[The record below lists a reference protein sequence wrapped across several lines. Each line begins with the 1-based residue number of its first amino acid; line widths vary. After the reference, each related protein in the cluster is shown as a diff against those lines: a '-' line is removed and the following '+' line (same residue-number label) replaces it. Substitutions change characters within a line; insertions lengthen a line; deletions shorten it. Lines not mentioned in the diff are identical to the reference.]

1 MTTSLITSTI
11 TQTSTTYEVIC
22 PITGAGSVIP
32 TQTPGSGPGQ
42 GASSILPGGYGPGSG
57 PGGNGISSISQSPS
71 QIPGSGPNGN
81 CPPQQ
86 TVTETYTKQVTVI
99 VTAGSGGQTSIPGQ
113 PGSGSGPSQAG
124 SSLPGGQGPYTS
136 QSGKAPFPV
145 PSGSSSG
152 SGGHGS
158 GTGAP
163 FPSGTGY
170 YSYPHPSGSGYHTYS
185 HYPSGTAPVLSGT
198 GTPASQFPLP
208 TGLTPPKY

>member
-1 MTTSLITSTI
+1 MITSTI
-11 TQTSTTYEVIC
+11 TQTSTSYEVIC
-22 PITGAGSVIP
+22 PITGAGGVIP
-32 TQTPGSGPGQ
+32 TQTPGSGPSK

-57 PGGNGISSISQSPS
+57 PGGNGISSLGQSPS

-99 VTAGSGGQTSIPGQ
+99 VTAGSGGQTGIPGQ
-113 PGSGSGPSQAG
+113 PGSGPSQAG
-124 SSLPGGQGPYTS
+124 SSLPGSQGPYTS

-145 PSGSSSG
+145 PSGSSG
-152 SGGHGS
+152 SGGP

-170 YSYPHPSGSGYHTYS
+170 HSYPHPSGTGFS
-185 HYPSGTAPVLSGT
+185 HYTKPTAPVLSGT
-198 GTPASQFPLP
+198 APPASQFPLP
-208 TGLTPPKY
+208 TGLTGPKY